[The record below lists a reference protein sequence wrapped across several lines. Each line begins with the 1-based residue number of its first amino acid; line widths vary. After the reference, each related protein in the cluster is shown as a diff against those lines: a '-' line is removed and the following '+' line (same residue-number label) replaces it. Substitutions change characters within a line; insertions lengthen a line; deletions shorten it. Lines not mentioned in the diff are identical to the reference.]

1 MNSAL
6 GFVLV
11 VTMMTSK
18 RMPIYRARG
27 PFVESTV
34 NFWV

>member
-1 MNSAL
+1 MNSGL
-6 GFVLV
+6 GFVLI

-18 RMPIYRARG
+18 RMAVYRARG

-34 NFWV
+34 TFWV